1 MLGTGI
7 AITRW
12 RGGASSNGAQSL
24 LSGETDGLAL
34 SFLDASA
41 QIKDTTTP
49 ANVYNS
55 AGRVSA
61 GALVGPGGK
70 LTYTAPSLKM
80 TRQSDGV
87 YRYQAHNLYLY
98 SELLGATGSSGYT
111 LTGATVT
118 AGQSDSRGG
127 TGAVALVEDGST
139 NYHRIINPVITTST
153 GSSGEFIFEA
163 KAGTRSIVAVRWQ
176 DSGATNRYSFFNLSA
191 ATFVAATADFT
202 GDVTDLGGGWFRCRI
217 ACAAQ
222 NTTPE
227 ISIGGATATTAEG
240 DAVYAGSNGS
250 TALYLG
256 FAHWRRTPSV
266 DSYIATTSAAK
277 YDLPYEWDAAGSALG
292 ILVEESRT
300 NLLPNFKNP
309 AAWGIVNVT
318 ITAETAPDGT
328 ATAAKFEVTTSAA
341 TVSSTAATVSAT
353 SVTASVYIKKGSGAT
368 DANRFTVRNSTT
380 SAMLLGISI
389 NYDTLAITY
398 TTGSS
403 GASLESVG
411 GGWYRLVMIVT
422 SGITSGD
429 TIQFYIAYLGGSE
442 TAGEFCYVWGR
453 QLEAGSLATS
463 PIETFGSTVTRAAD
477 NISLATSAFTWA
489 TPATLFAVHR
499 IRALNSVQAQRVL
512 SVDDASVANVIY
524 MIANNT
530 AGSRDAAVTTA
541 SSGQGF
547 NSVAGA
553 NTSDDT
559 KQAFALATN
568 DTAHCINGAVPVTD
582 ATVTLP
588 AGLTVLRL
596 GTNHSISNVL
606 HGHLKK
612 VMVLPRRMTN
622 AELQTLTTP

>member
-111 LTGATVT
+111 FTGATVT

-222 NTTPE
+222 NTTPA

-292 ILVEESRT
+292 LRPEWTAAT
-300 NLLPNFKNP
+300 NLALRSRDFSNASWSKTNMT
-309 AAWGIVNVT
+309 AAK
-318 ITAETAPDGT
+318 TATGVDGVANSASTLT
-328 ATAAKFEVTTSAA
+328 ATAGNATVLQAITSASAARITSCYIKRRTGSGTIEMTQDNGSTWA
-341 TVSSTAATVSAT
+341 TVTVTGAWTRVNIASAT
-353 SVTASVYIKKGSGAT
+353 LT
-368 DANRFTVRNSTT
+368 NPTVGLR
-380 SAMLLGISI
+380 
-389 NYDTLAITY
+389 
-398 TTGSS
+398 
-403 GASLESVG
+403 
-411 GGWYRLVMIVT
+411 IVT
-422 SGITSGD
+422 SGD
-429 TIQFYIAYLGGSE
+429 AVDVDLFQHE
-442 TAGEFCYVWGR
+442 TGAAV
-453 QLEAGSLATS
+453 ST
-463 PIETFGSTVTRAAD
+463 PIETFAATVTRAAD
-477 NISLATSAFTWA
+477 SIKLA
-489 TPATLFAVHR
+489 
-499 IRALNSVQAQRVL
+499 QA
-512 SVDDASVANVIY
+512 SFPW
-524 MIANNT
+524 T
-530 AGSRDAAVTTA
+530 AGAGTLEIDGVVTSPTT
-541 SSGQGF
+541 SG
-547 NSVAGA
+547 
-553 NTSDDT
+553 TD
-559 KQAFALATN
+559 L
-568 DTAHCINGAVPVTD
+568 HIVPRSGETYVETYRWVP
-582 ATVTLP
+582 T
-588 AGLTVLRL
+588 
-596 GTNHSISNVL
+596 
-606 HGHLKK
+606 
-612 VMVLPRRMTN
+612 
-622 AELQTLTTP
+622 